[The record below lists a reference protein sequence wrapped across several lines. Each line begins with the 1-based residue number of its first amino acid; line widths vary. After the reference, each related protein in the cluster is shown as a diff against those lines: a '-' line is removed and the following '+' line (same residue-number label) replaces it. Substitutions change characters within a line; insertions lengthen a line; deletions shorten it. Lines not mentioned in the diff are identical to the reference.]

1 MAKIVLK
8 LEGFENLDV
17 RFLAEFLYNLK
28 VYTTALVEIA
38 KDDREI
44 ANILEEIKLDRFTGE
59 YDIRKIRDI
68 LEEDI
73 RLKKY
78 ILEKTENF
86 IERKRKYN
94 VFHSQTVR
102 LEIIDIRRGSWL
114 IEFLLN
120 LDPEQIKAFRDAI
133 SILIIFKIGVL
144 LTLNKLVSNR
154 SKIKKYVKHLIEIEK
169 YVKGILEIIIK
180 IIWIKENFKE

>member
-44 ANILEEIKLDRFTGE
+44 AYILEEIKLDRFTGE
-59 YDIRKIRDI
+59 YDIEYDIQKIRDI
-68 LEEDI
+68 LEKDE
-73 RLKKY
+73 RLKY
-78 ILEKTENF
+78 ILEKTKNF

-94 VFHSQTVR
+94 VFHSQTVK

-114 IEFLLN
+114 IEFLL
-120 LDPEQIKAFRDAI
+120 DPELIKAYGDAI
-133 SILIIFKIGVL
+133 SEIIRAFGDVIFKIGLL
-144 LTLNKLVSNR
+144 LTLNKLASNH
-154 SKIKKYVKHLIEIEK
+154 KTAKYVKD
-169 YVKGILEIIIK
+169 IIK
-180 IIWIKENFKE
+180 IIIIKDIITNI